1 MCKNARQ
8 DREGIGVASTFD
20 LTVRLVEWDSP
31 DFAALA
37 SALGAELGARYPG
50 LGEDELSPAEDLAIA
65 VVAYRGDTPIGCGAL
80 RELEPGVGEIKRL
93 FVSSDARRLGVA
105 RRMLQA
111 LEAQGRASG
120 YSALR
125 LGSGIR

>member
-1 MCKNARQ
+1 M
-8 DREGIGVASTFD
+8 ASTFD